1 MMYMLISAGFYTLTA
16 FLLKLL
22 YLNSDISTYEF
33 TYWQSMI
40 MIVMNLVSFKQAGKD
55 HLLVRDDMRVT
66 IIVRS
71 VCAFLGVTGFYLAL
85 QYTDLSKATALYW
98 TNPMMTAVIAYFALN
113 ETLNFVDWLS
123 IIVSFAGILIIQNP
137 WEHEVSVAKSYEDFH
152 GTMAALGGAL
162 FFAIAQMMTRKLG
175 KKVHFLIVPLYQ
187 SIFSAFIAPLL
198 MILFLRYR
206 TAHTTHYGIYEVSMV
221 VLISIC
227 MFVSQIFQTKAY
239 QTDKAGRVAPVNQLQ
254 IIFNWI
260 LDFAV
265 ISTRPSSNE
274 LVGGLLIIGSNIIIS
289 VLRCFNIIK

>member
-198 MILFLRYR
+198 MIFFLRYR

-274 LVGGLLIIGSNIIIS
+274 LVGGLLIIGSNIVIS